1 MQILGFT
8 QYHYIAFYECVYY
21 HESEE
26 VNTLQTKRS
35 DNSTWF
41 VHEVPTSFY
50 IPYYVVEI
58 GTWWIWGW
66 QDRGG
71 KGCLQTTTCL
81 KHYIVLISSTSFS
94 SASFS

>member
-35 DNSTWF
+35 DNST
-41 VHEVPTSFY
+41 
-50 IPYYVVEI
+50 
-58 GTWWIWGW
+58 
-66 QDRGG
+66 
-71 KGCLQTTTCL
+71 
-81 KHYIVLISSTSFS
+81 
-94 SASFS
+94 